1 MSDPV
6 VPVVRRGPDV
16 PRMADAADSPGRVA
30 EAERL
35 RRWRLVLGGADDG
48 TGVHLV
54 GDDQRVDRVLAAV
67 YDAPPAGRGGRRS
80 GGLGSSAPG
89 VSRWLGDIRRFFPT
103 TVVQVM
109 QRDAIER
116 LGLQQLLLEQEM
128 LASVEPDVHLV
139 AMLLELGRLLP
150 ETARSTARQVVARV
164 VEQIE
169 VRLAPRVQQ
178 AVHGA
183 LDRSS
188 RTRRPRPPDI
198 DWPATIGANLRNY
211 LPELRTVVPE
221 HLVGYGR
228 HHRGVEREVII
239 AIDQSGSMADS
250 VVYAGVLAS
259 VVASVRSL
267 RTSVV
272 AFDTSVVDLTAVLDD
287 PIDLL
292 FGVQLGGGTDIDSAV
307 AYCETLVTRP
317 ADTIFILLS
326 DLYEGGVRNA
336 LVARMARL
344 TQQGVACVVLLAL
357 SDEGAPAFDHDHAA
371 ALASVGVPAFA
382 CTPDAFADLLAAAI
396 ERRDLTRWA
405 AGAGFVTVAP
415 TPV

>member
-1 MSDPV
+1 
-6 VPVVRRGPDV
+6 
-16 PRMADAADSPGRVA
+16 
-30 EAERL
+30 
-35 RRWRLVLGGADDG
+35 
-48 TGVHLV
+48 
-54 GDDQRVDRVLAAV
+54 
-67 YDAPPAGRGGRRS
+67 
-80 GGLGSSAPG
+80 
-89 VSRWLGDIRRFFPT
+89 
-103 TVVQVM
+103 
-109 QRDAIER
+109 
-116 LGLQQLLLEQEM
+116 
-128 LASVEPDVHLV
+128 
-139 AMLLELGRLLP
+139 
-150 ETARSTARQVVARV
+150 
-164 VEQIE
+164 
-169 VRLAPRVQQ
+169 
-178 AVHGA
+178 
-183 LDRSS
+183 
-188 RTRRPRPPDI
+188 
-198 DWPATIGANLRNY
+198 
-211 LPELRTVVPE
+211 
-221 HLVGYGR
+221 
-228 HHRGVEREVII
+228 
-239 AIDQSGSMADS
+239 
-250 VVYAGVLAS
+250 

-307 AYCETLVTRP
+307 AYCESLVTRP

-344 TQQGVACVVLLAL
+344 VQQGVACVVLLAL